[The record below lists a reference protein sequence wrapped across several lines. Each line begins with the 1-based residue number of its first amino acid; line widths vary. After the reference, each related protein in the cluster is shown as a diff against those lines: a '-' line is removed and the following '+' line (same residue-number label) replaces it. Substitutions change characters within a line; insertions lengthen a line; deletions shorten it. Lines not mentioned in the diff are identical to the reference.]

1 MISMDLKSLCREVCA
16 LSSNT
21 GEFIKKESEGFDA
34 DDARLKGQHD
44 FVSYV
49 DIEAEKLLTAGLS
62 DLLPQAG
69 FIAEEGT
76 GEKAESGLN
85 WIIDPLD
92 GTTNFMHGLPV
103 YSISIGLVQKEK
115 ILLGVI
121 LNVPGNELFYAYD
134 RGGAWLNGKRIYV
147 SQSDSLNN
155 SLIATGFPFKN
166 YERLSAFMGS
176 LEYFI
181 RHTRGVR
188 RMGSAAIDLAY
199 VACGRFDGFYEYGLN
214 RWDVTAG
221 IKIIREA
228 GGQASDFSGN
238 KSDIDGSEIIAS
250 NSNIFNEFSLE
261 VDRHMNN
268 KRP

>member
-1 MISMDLKSLCREVCA
+1 MDLRSLCRDVCTLA
-16 LSSNT
+16 GHT
-21 GEFIKKESEGFDA
+21 GEFIKKESAGFDA
-34 DDARLKGQHD
+34 DDARLKGLHD

-49 DIEAEKLLTAGLS
+49 DIEAEKLLATGLS
-62 DLLPQAG
+62 ALLPKAG

-76 GEKAESGLN
+76 GELAESGLN

-103 YSISIGLVQKEK
+103 YSISIGLVQKGE

-121 LNVPGNELFYAYD
+121 LNVPGDELFYAYD
-134 RGGAWLNGKRIYV
+134 KGGAWLNGKRIYV
-147 SQSDSLNN
+147 SQSDSLND
-155 SLIATGFPFKN
+155 SLIATGFPFKD
-166 YERLSAFMGS
+166 YGRLDTFMTS

-228 GGQASDFSGN
+228 GGKASDFSGN
-238 KSDIDGSEIIAS
+238 KNDIDGSEIIAS
-250 NSNIFNEFSLE
+250 NCNIYDAFRLE
-261 VDRHMNN
+261 VDRHM
-268 KRP
+268 KK

>member
-1 MISMDLKSLCREVCA
+1 MDLKILCKEVCA
-16 LSSNT
+16 IARQT
-21 GEFIKKESEGFDA
+21 GKFIKKESAGFDA
-34 DDARLKGQHD
+34 DDARLKGKHD
-44 FVSYV
+44 FISYV
-49 DIEAEKLLTAGLS
+49 DIEAEKQLTAALS

-76 GEKAESGLN
+76 GEIAESGLN

-103 YSISIGLVQKEK
+103 YSISIGLVQKDR

-134 RGGAWLNGKRIYV
+134 GGGAWLNDKRINV
-147 SQSDSLNN
+147 SQSDKLDD

-166 YERLSAFMGS
+166 YDRLDTFMVS

-199 VACGRFDGFYEYGLN
+199 VACGRYDGFYEYGLN

-221 IKIIREA
+221 IIIIREA

-238 KSDIDGSEIIAS
+238 KSDIDGSEIVAS
-250 NSNIFNEFSLE
+250 NSNIFDTFRLKVEK
-261 VDRHMNN
+261 HMND
-268 KRP
+268 KRS

>member
-1 MISMDLKSLCREVCA
+1 MDLKILCKDVCA
-16 LSSNT
+16 VASQT
-21 GEFIKKESEGFDA
+21 AEFIKKESAGFDA
-34 DDARLKGQHD
+34 DDARLKGKHD

-49 DIEAEKLLTAGLS
+49 DIEAEKQLTEGLAK
-62 DLLPQAG
+62 LLPQAG

-76 GEKAESGLN
+76 GEPAESGLN

-103 YSISIGLVQKEK
+103 YSISIGLVQEDR

-121 LNVPGNELFYAYD
+121 LNVPGDELFYAYD
-134 RGGAWLNGKRIYV
+134 GGGAWLNDKRINV
-147 SQSDSLNN
+147 SQSDNLND

-166 YERLSAFMGS
+166 YERLDTFMAS

-199 VACGRFDGFYEYGLN
+199 VACGRYDGFYEYGLN

-221 IKIIREA
+221 IIIIREA
-228 GGQASDFSGN
+228 GGRASDFSGN
-238 KSDIDGSEIIAS
+238 KNDIDGSEIVAS
-250 NSNIFNEFSLE
+250 NSNIFDAFSLE
-261 VDRHMNN
+261 VARHMNN
-268 KRP
+268 NRS